1 MKSLFEGTGVALVTP
16 FIDNMIDYDSMAKII
31 DRDINLGAKA
41 IVILA
46 TTGEG
51 STVSSTERI
60 EMIKFCKKIIGNRA
74 KLIVGCGHNDFSVC
88 YRNTLTAKMLD
99 ADGALVVTPYY
110 NKTTQRGIMHYY
122 ELLSQLEFPLIVY
135 NVPSRTGL
143 NIELDTIKQMINT
156 NPYIYGIKEST
167 CDINRIKQLCNI
179 CKDKI
184 PVYSGEDALNYIFYC
199 LGAKGCVSVTANVL
213 PHKVAEVYDNVQ
225 AGKIQDALNLQNKL
239 QKVDDAMF
247 IETNPIPVKGMMRSL
262 GLIKSDKLRLPLINL
277 ESNNQKEIDNLAN
290 NLPNEFEL

>member
-1 MKSLFEGTGVALVTP
+1 MKSLFEGVGVALVTP
-16 FIDNMIDYDSMAKII
+16 FVDNLIDYDSMAKII
-31 DRDINLGAKA
+31 DRDIRLGAKA
-41 IVILA
+41 IVVLA

-51 STVSSTERI
+51 TTIKEDERI
-60 EMIKFCKKIIGNRA
+60 EIIKFCKKIINNRA
-74 KLIVGCGHNDFSVC
+74 KLIVGCGHNDFNTC

-110 NKTTQRGIMHYY
+110 NKTTQRGIIHYY
-122 ELLSQLEFPLIVY
+122 ELLSQIEFPLIVY

-143 NIELDTIKQMINT
+143 NIELDTLKQIIKT

-167 CDINRIKQLCNI
+167 CDINRITKLCNI

-184 PVYSGEDALNYIFYC
+184 PVYSGEDALNYVFYC
-199 LGAKGCVSVTANVL
+199 LGGMGCISVTANVL
-213 PHKVAEVYDNVQ
+213 PHKVAEVYEKVQ
-225 AGKIQDALNLQNKL
+225 SGHIKDALNLQNKL

-247 IETNPIPVKGMMRSL
+247 IETNPIPVKGMMHSL

-277 ESNNQKEIDNLAN
+277 EASNQQRIDNLAN
-290 NLPNEFEL
+290 ELPNEFEL